1 MYENP
6 MSTTLEAEA
15 SKPLKKMQECNKC
28 KSAGFP
34 NHMISFEKAGE
45 DSYSG
50 KVIWRLLDG
59 NGQVHVHKSVGPI
72 GSGTNSGYGLD
83 NGNSNSTS
91 PSLFKRRKL
100 VDINTVTDLEEARK
114 LIKSGWEYK
123 TVFPATLENIPH
135 YVLVKRE

>member
-1 MYENP
+1 

-34 NHMISFEKAGE
+34 NQMISFEKAGE

-59 NGQVHVHKSVGPI
+59 NGHVHVHKSVGPI
-72 GSGTNSGYGLD
+72 GSGLG
-83 NGNSNSTS
+83 NGNNNSLS

>member
-1 MYENP
+1 

-28 KSAGFP
+28 RSAGFP
-34 NHMISFEKAGE
+34 NQMISFEKAGE

-59 NGQVHVHKSVGPI
+59 GGQVHVHKNVGSI
-72 GSGTNSGYGLD
+72 GSGSGSENG
-83 NGNSNSTS
+83 NGNS
-91 PSLFKRRKL
+91 LYKRRKL

>member
-1 MYENP
+1 

-28 KSAGFP
+28 RSAGFP
-34 NHMISFEKAGE
+34 NQMISFEKAGE

-50 KVIWRLLDG
+50 KVIWRLLDAG
-59 NGQVHVHKSVGPI
+59 RQVHFHKNVGPI
-72 GSGTNSGYGLD
+72 GSGSENG
-83 NGNSNSTS
+83 NGNS
-91 PSLFKRRKL
+91 LYKRRKL
-100 VDINTVTDLEEARK
+100 VDINTVTDLKEARM

>member
-1 MYENP
+1 

-34 NHMISFEKAGE
+34 NQMISFEKAGE

-72 GSGTNSGYGLD
+72 GSGLD
-83 NGNSNSTS
+83 NGNGNS
-91 PSLFKRRKL
+91 PSLFKRRRL
-100 VDINTVTDLEEARK
+100 VDINTVTDLEEVRK

>member
-1 MYENP
+1 

-34 NHMISFEKAGE
+34 NQMISFEKAGE

-59 NGQVHVHKSVGPI
+59 NGQLHVHKSVGHI
-72 GSGTNSGYGLD
+72 GSGLG
-83 NGNSNSTS
+83 NGNNNSPY

>member
-1 MYENP
+1 

-34 NHMISFEKAGE
+34 NQMISFEKAGE

-59 NGQVHVHKSVGPI
+59 NGQVHVHKSIGLVG
-72 GSGTNSGYGLD
+72 SGLD
-83 NGNSNSTS
+83 NGNGNS

-114 LIKSGWEYK
+114 LIKSGWEFK

>member
-1 MYENP
+1 
-6 MSTTLEAEA
+6 MSTTLGAEA

-28 KSAGFP
+28 KGAGFS
-34 NHMISFEKAGE
+34 NQMISFERAGE

-72 GSGTNSGYGLD
+72 GSGLE
-83 NGNSNSTS
+83 NGNGNY
-91 PSLFKRRKL
+91 PSLFKRRRL

>member
-1 MYENP
+1 

-34 NHMISFEKAGE
+34 NQMISFEKAGE
-45 DSYSG
+45 DSFSG

-72 GSGTNSGYGLD
+72 GSGLD
-83 NGNSNSTS
+83 NGNGNSPY

>member
-1 MYENP
+1 

-28 KSAGFP
+28 RSAGFP
-34 NHMISFEKAGE
+34 NQMISFEKAGE
-45 DSYSG
+45 DCYSG

-59 NGQVHVHKSVGPI
+59 GGQVHVHKNVGSI
-72 GSGTNSGYGLD
+72 DSGSGSENG
-83 NGNSNSTS
+83 NGNS
-91 PSLFKRRKL
+91 LYKRRKL